1 MSNRNEIGRAL
12 GFEENAW
19 RAENPAQVRTWVVSF
34 AQRLE
39 HAYRHPKPYTPLINL
54 PRTTVAQ
61 EAHVMCLSV
70 GNPRA
75 LDKYIREV
83 NVFWT
88 NVYRHGEEELLAG
101 WKPRE
106 MQVISSLE
114 RNYPTDMEM
123 DAAWVEFDRKHGLP
137 NDFLDSDN
145 DDAIVERTTWDR
157 LSQVQIEPKGQS

>member
-19 RAENPAQVRTWVVSF
+19 RAGNPAQVRAWVVSF

-39 HAYRHPKPYTPLINL
+39 HAYRNPKPYTPLINL

-88 NVYRHGEEELLAG
+88 NVYRHDEAHLLAT
-101 WKPRE
+101 WRE
-106 MQVISSLE
+106 GLE
-114 RNYPTDMEM
+114 ADKAEMDRLEM

-145 DDAIVERTTWDR
+145 DDAIVERTTWDS